1 MIVFFC
7 LNWLH
12 TGSQPSLST
21 STVQPNR
28 PATMEG
34 PQVELSMYIITVRN
48 VGQLCLLRSRILHIN
63 PKYSYIVSLD
73 QTNQMFLTHDILLEE
88 PRQHDLQA
96 KVWMHTFSKFD
107 VWYPK

>member
-7 LNWLH
+7 LIWLH

-34 PQVELSMYIITVRN
+34 PQVELSM
-48 VGQLCLLRSRILHIN
+48 
-63 PKYSYIVSLD
+63 SYINHSEKCQCMGSSVYCAVAFYITLNTVVHCFPQS
-73 QTNQMFLTHDILLEE
+73 NQ
-88 PRQHDLQA
+88 
-96 KVWMHTFSKFD
+96 SD
-107 VWYPK
+107 VLNTWLSYY